1 MNKIILEAAVLS
13 SFFLLIISFHSIEA
27 SAESVTID
35 GILMHDDVNKDNPE
49 DEPQSYEAVEK
60 LFNER
65 PEDRTGYSLT
75 LYRCTPGSS
84 DPGGWYPENVYQTA
98 DASENPK
105 WYDPAQYKDII
116 IEKTDQETYD
126 ALIASG
132 EMFRYDA
139 DNGYNSIN
147 GTPFDTR
154 VERYPCPY
162 EGATAYH
169 YNNNEFYLTVTFEMP
184 DDNPGGGDGGNGPAC
199 HVTTST
205 QATDTIES
213 DSKDMDTDP
222 IGEINEDDSS
232 GSNIFNVMDYSIPTD
247 EYLDTY
253 GETKR
258 YLMDYKFQKYEGTIT
273 YTVEVDRNYNLKWK
287 TSYTCGSDE
296 NPRTCWESH
305 SDKDHKMLSF
315 KDTYNY
321 SFWQIGHLVF
331 YEFDNFE
338 FDNYALPNQHVT
350 VINNEHETA
359 IDAVHS
365 AIWEKHVQVQPCNN
379 VTLSTKTVDLGK
391 SNRKPSSGSD
401 YFTSSEKIEF
411 EEAAERHTRQPE
423 VTNDFVELET
433 ESDRD
438 ETRGGEKINDQDID
452 LEDYREIHMSDEEAV
467 CNGTTN
473 LLDDSPMDCF
483 TEDATELPSSDI
495 VDLYR
500 NGYYIDAEKVN
511 NYKTRSEITANYER
525 IININKSPSRTK
537 SFTNDSDGRDIN
549 TVTVHTPVVMYSR
562 SSDDKEHD
570 QRINPPLRS
579 TPANP
584 DIDRH
589 AYILDRP
596 FTVWLP
602 TNGQHLDYPGY
613 GERDYLKYYKNKQVK
628 FPFDVYSETKA
639 AFYPANTWINVPPD
653 MQQVTFFL
661 PVWVPEGEYTV
672 DYRAFAINYPGA
684 TYPYEVAE
692 GGEQHEKNTTIPNSE
707 YNVPP
712 AGTQSAAHT
721 VYDSIEVDVVGRLYD
736 FHITDIMDYNWKN
749 TFRNQDGL
757 TPTGNSYWV
766 GLNGIDGQFSL
777 G

>member
-1 MNKIILEAAVLS
+1 MFSKLTLKL
-13 SFFLLIISFHSIEA
+13 FFLSLLFTCTFMVINSEVAFARGI
-27 SAESVTID
+27 TID
-35 GILMHDDVNKDNPE
+35 GILMKDSVGRDNPE
-49 DEPQSYEAVEK
+49 DEPQSYSAVEE
-60 LFNER
+60 LIDHR
-65 PEDRTGYSLT
+65 PEERTGWSGI
-75 LYRCTPGSS
+75 LYTCNNNQPNENG
-84 DPGGWYPENVYQTA
+84 DPWIETKAWNTA
-98 DASENPK
+98 DGSYIYYRSPEAYRDE
-105 WYDPAQYKDII
+105 II
-116 IEKTDQETYD
+116 QRFANTGIDGEQVYEQ
-126 ALIASG
+126 AVASG
-132 EMFRYDA
+132 QMFQYDG
-139 DNGYNSIN
+139 NGMTSIYNK
-147 GTPFDTR
+147 DTR
-154 VERYPCPY
+154 AWPCNNGD
-162 EGATAYH
+162 EAYF
-169 YNNNEFYLTVTFEMP
+169 YNNNDIYLTMDIEF
-184 DDNPGGGDGGNGPAC
+184 DDIPPVEGGDGNGENGPAC
-199 HVTTST
+199 DVRTSVGK
-205 QATDTIES
+205 ADDMES
-213 DSKDMDTDP
+213 DSDDMKADP
-222 IGEINEDDSS
+222 IGEINEDDGTASD
-232 GSNIFNVMDYSIPTD
+232 IFDVMNYSIPTD
-247 EYLDTY
+247 EYLDVW
-253 GETKR
+253 GETER
-258 YLMDYKFQKYEGTIT
+258 YLSDYQFQQYEGEIEYTI
-273 YTVEVDRNYNLKWK
+273 EVDKTYNLRWQV
-287 TSYTCGSDE
+287 SYSCGSSE
-296 NPRTCWESH
+296 NPKTCWRTEYDTDH
-305 SDKDHKMLSF
+305 ITNTYKDAY
-315 KDTYNY
+315 DY
-321 SFWQIGHLVF
+321 SFWQIGHLVM
-331 YEFDNFE
+331 YKLTNLEFE
-338 FDNYALPNQHVT
+338 NYALPSMHVT
-350 VINNEHETA
+350 VINDEHETA
-359 IDAVHS
+359 VDAIHS
-365 AIWEKHVQVQPCNN
+365 DIWEDHVKVQPCSD
-379 VTLSTKTVDLGK
+379 VTLPSQSVNGGK
-391 SNRKPSSGSD
+391 SGKPSRSD
-401 YFTSSEKIEF
+401 YYDEDEF
-411 EEAAERHTRQPE
+411 EEAAKLGSRIPD
-423 VTNDFVELET
+423 VKNDYVELET
-433 ESDRD
+433 D
-438 ETRGGEKINDQDID
+438 G
-452 LEDYREIHMSDEEAV
+452 
-467 CNGTTN
+467 
-473 LLDDSPMDCF
+473 
-483 TEDATELPSSDI
+483 TELHMDDRLVKSHGPEPEEIPKADR
-495 VDLYR
+495 VELDED
-500 NGYYIDAEKVN
+500 GYYIDAEKVN
-511 NYKTRSEITANYER
+511 NYRTYSSITANYHR

-721 VYDSIEVDVVGRLYD
+721 VYDFIEVDVVGRLYD